1 MRVGIAIGSFLWKI
15 YVAIVFSIFAIL
27 LYPFFLVI
35 LSNKKWKKK
44 SFKLFIFW
52 SWMMRVFCFYIVR
65 KISNASLPEGPYVIV
80 SNHTSYLDIFFMYS
94 VMPKHPFLFLGK
106 SEILS
111 YPIIST
117 YFKGL
122 NIPVDRKDRRKSAMS
137 LVMAKKAV
145 AEGWSIVIFPE
156 GGIPD
161 DDNPKMIR
169 FKQGA
174 FNLAKS
180 LNIPIVPMSFT
191 NNFELFCDPL
201 DFKGTARPGVSHL
214 YIHPFLSREEVEGME
229 IKELSDKCFQI
240 INEPILAEYPHLKNS
255 SHQEESN

>member
-1 MRVGIAIGSFLWKI
+1 
-15 YVAIVFSIFAIL
+15 
-27 LYPFFLVI
+27 
-35 LSNKKWKKK
+35 
-44 SFKLFIFW
+44 
-52 SWMMRVFCFYIVR
+52 MRVFCFYVVR

-161 DDNPKMIR
+161 DDNPK
-169 FKQGA
+169 
-174 FNLAKS
+174 
-180 LNIPIVPMSFT
+180 
-191 NNFELFCDPL
+191 
-201 DFKGTARPGVSHL
+201 
-214 YIHPFLSREEVEGME
+214 
-229 IKELSDKCFQI
+229 
-240 INEPILAEYPHLKNS
+240 
-255 SHQEESN
+255 

>member
-1 MRVGIAIGSFLWKI
+1 
-15 YVAIVFSIFAIL
+15 
-27 LYPFFLVI
+27 
-35 LSNKKWKKK
+35 
-44 SFKLFIFW
+44 
-52 SWMMRVFCFYIVR
+52 MRVFCFYVVR
-65 KISNASLPEGPYVIV
+65 KISNAPLPEGPYVIV

-94 VMPKHPFLFLGK
+94 VLPKHPFLFLGK

-161 DDNPKMIR
+161 DDNPKMLR

-180 LNIPIVPMSFT
+180 LNIPIVPLSFT

-214 YIHPFLSREEVEGME
+214 YIHPFLSCEEVEGME
-229 IKELSDKCFQI
+229 IKELSHTCFQI

>member
-1 MRVGIAIGSFLWKI
+1 MRI
-15 YVAIVFSIFAIL
+15 
-27 LYPFFLVI
+27 
-35 LSNKKWKKK
+35 
-44 SFKLFIFW
+44 
-52 SWMMRVFCFYIVR
+52 FCFYLVR
-65 KISNASLPEGPYVIV
+65 KIKDSSIPEGPFVIV

-94 VMPKHPFLFLGK
+94 VMPMHPFLFLGK
-106 SEILS
+106 SEILN

-145 AEGWSIVIFPE
+145 SEGWSIVIFPE

-161 DDNPKMIR
+161 DDNPKMIP

-180 LNIPIVPMSFT
+180 LNIPIIPLSFT

-201 DFKGTARPGVSHL
+201 DLKGTARPGVSHL
-214 YIHPFLSREEVEGME
+214 YIHPFLSIDEVEGMT

-240 INEPILAEYPHLKNS
+240 INEPIIAEYPHLKNS
-255 SHQEESN
+255 TIQEDNK

>member
-1 MRVGIAIGSFLWKI
+1 
-15 YVAIVFSIFAIL
+15 
-27 LYPFFLVI
+27 
-35 LSNKKWKKK
+35 
-44 SFKLFIFW
+44 
-52 SWMMRVFCFYIVR
+52 
-65 KISNASLPEGPYVIV
+65 
-80 SNHTSYLDIFFMYS
+80 MYS
-94 VMPKHPFLFLGK
+94 VLPKHPFLFLGK

-180 LNIPIVPMSFT
+180 LNIPIVPLSFT
-191 NNFELFCDPL
+191 NNFELFCDPTDL
-201 DFKGTARPGVSHL
+201 LGPARPGISKVF
-214 YIHPFLSREEVEGME
+214 IHQAIMPTAIAGMTE
-229 IKELSDKCFQI
+229 TELLNVCFDK
-240 INEPILAEYPHLKNS
+240 INESLMKENPGLIHIK
-255 SHQEESN
+255 